1 METVTLASAIA
12 SSVQAISAVCTSA
25 ALDSAIVSQAQLAS
39 AIAPTV
45 AFDSAIDL
53 EEEE

>member
-12 SSVQAISAVCTSA
+12 RTVQAVSDVCTG
-25 ALDSAIVSQAQLAS
+25 ALLASAIAREAQLAS

-45 AFDSAIDL
+45 TLTSIIEL
-53 EEEE
+53 EDDE